1 MTKSE
6 RLRNTDNPSPSGIAL
21 QNVVFAIFIFSV
33 AMASVIAWRIPGGA
47 ELKGFAL
54 ILAWQIGVW
63 VPWMAY
69 WLAIKYLS
77 NRVHTSNATAVCAS
91 SLHVI
96 AALFVAIS
104 HLGWY
109 WQISSNFSPLLGMPI
124 TRFGVY
130 PFFFI
135 FWFVIDLLFYWSITV
150 VLQNEA
156 RPDHQQNSGIFTE
169 HFAVHKGR
177 TKHIVRTADIN
188 WVEAQ
193 GYYAGLHTDAGC
205 FLIRKSLGALANE
218 LDPTRFVRVHRST
231 IVGIAQ
237 IREIQSAENGV
248 TTVTLKH
255 GGSRN
260 VSREGRRRLKDLLQ
274 PQS

>member
-1 MTKSE
+1 MSKSE

-21 QNVVFAIFIFSV
+21 QKVVFAISLFSV

-47 ELKGFAL
+47 ELKGFVL

-63 VPWMAY
+63 FPWLAY

-77 NRVHTSNATAVCAS
+77 NRLQASNATAGRAMS
-91 SLHVI
+91 FHVV
-96 AALFVAIS
+96 AALLVAIS
-104 HLGWY
+104 HLVWY
-109 WQISSNFSPLLGMPI
+109 WQVSSNFSPLLGMPI

-135 FWFVIDLLFYWSITV
+135 FWFVIDLLFYWSITI

-156 RPDHQQNSGIFTE
+156 RPDYSQNNGNYTE
-169 HFAVHKGR
+169 HFTVRKGR
-177 TKHIVRTADIN
+177 AKHIVRTTDIN

-193 GYYAGLHTDAGC
+193 GYYAGLHTNAGC
-205 FLIRKSLGALANE
+205 FLIRKSLSALENE

-237 IREIQSAENGV
+237 VMEIHSAENGV
-248 TTVTLKH
+248 TTVTLQQ
-255 GGSRN
+255 GCNRN
-260 VSREGRRRLKDLLQ
+260 VSREGRRRLKELLQ